1 MLTIMIPFE
10 KIYDS
15 ILKCGEAEF
24 SYLGEG
30 YVIQRVKS
38 FLCLWVCSDT
48 PMTVAEVEC
57 SNEFSITDV
66 INFCNEKIFNGE
78 SIVEL
83 EKEIKFM

>member
-1 MLTIMIPFE
+1 MVD
-10 KIYDS
+10 KIYS
-15 ILKCGEAEF
+15 ELVKVGESEF
-24 SYLGEG
+24 SYNSEG
-30 YVIQRVKS
+30 YVIQKCRN
-38 FLCLWVCSDT
+38 FLLLWACSDT

>member
-1 MLTIMIPFE
+1 
-10 KIYDS
+10 
-15 ILKCGEAEF
+15 
-24 SYLGEG
+24 
-30 YVIQRVKS
+30 
-38 FLCLWVCSDT
+38 
-48 PMTVAEVEC
+48 MTVAEVEC